1 MKTAAPFFSVPTMI
15 IGSDVS
21 HPTPGSPQAS
31 MAALTMSM
39 DQEAVRYAA
48 AVQTNGIRVE
58 MITRANIISM
68 MMPLFHEWIKKVG
81 GGRGPSH
88 IYYFRDGVSEG
99 QYMHVLDEEVKD
111 MKSAIREKYG
121 PVNVSSIIYLKF
133 YPTKHLSD
141 KIYSHRLFK
150 APSYSFPSQGQ

>member
-1 MKTAAPFFSVPTMI
+1 MI

-39 DQEAVRYAA
+39 DADAIRYAA

-58 MITRANIISM
+58 MITKQNIISM
-68 MMPLFHEWIKKVG
+68 MMPLFDEWIKKVG
-81 GGRGPSH
+81 KGVGPSH

-99 QYMHVLDEEVKD
+99 QYMHVLEEEVAD
-111 MKSAIREKYG
+111 MKAAIKSKYG
-121 PVNVSSIIYLKF
+121 PVKVSLIRRA
-133 YPTKHLSD
+133 H
-141 KIYSHRLFK
+141 
-150 APSYSFPSQGQ
+150 FPLN